1 MKSIT
6 LAFGIALAVVC
17 MPLAALAQDAEILS
31 REQIITR
38 IIVAARERQLDPA
51 TALAVAEKESS
62 FNPKARRWEKKL
74 KTASLGLF
82 QILLTTAR
90 QELEYVGSA
99 FQMYDPETNI
109 QLGLAYIQRCYAEVG
124 SSLADLSCCYQAGFY
139 VKQKRP
145 ATCRM
150 ASVREYGRDVLLKR
164 ERWRVYLQ
172 GYEQFGNPDSGSSG
186 LGLRLAA
193 GT

>member
-90 QELEYVGSA
+90 QEL
-99 FQMYDPETNI
+99 
-109 QLGLAYIQRCYAEVG
+109 AYIQRCYAEVG